1 MAQYVKDALRVRCY
15 PKLSF
20 GNAFRPG
27 TSGKAMLAIFLAT
40 LAMLAVGIVIVMLGQ
55 R

>member
-1 MAQYVKDALRVRCY
+1 MDENDKDERRVRGY

-40 LAMLAVGIVIVMLGQ
+40 LAMLAAGIVVVLLGH

>member
-1 MAQYVKDALRVRCY
+1 MAQYVKDALWVRGY

-40 LAMLAVGIVIVMLGQ
+40 LAMLAVGLVVVLLA
-55 R
+55 RP